1 MSHYLARFATALRS
15 ALRGMQA
22 SAITT
27 AVAVVTIGSTLVLV
41 GAFAL
46 VAANMEGMLER
57 FGDALSV
64 TAFFAPDASEQ
75 TQQQIAATAAT
86 IEGVESVRLVTR
98 DEALERFRRGVGRG
112 AALLEGLNENPLPA
126 SLEVTLAPAHRSAEG
141 LARVA
146 GSLEGL
152 PGLAELHSGQDWVE
166 GYLRA
171 VALVRGIGWGL
182 GIVLG
187 LAALL
192 IVANTIR
199 LAVLSRRDELEIL
212 SLVGASRSFVNLPF
226 LLEGLLQGLLG
237 GGVALLLL
245 YAVFRVALPSFEFG
259 LELVLGGVE
268 PRFFHLAESVWLMTG
283 GAALG
288 LFGAGAALVSESR
301 P

>member
-1 MSHYLARFATALRS
+1 VTRNGARLVTALRS
-15 ALRGMQA
+15 ALRGIRG
-22 SAITT
+22 SAITS

-46 VAANMEGMLER
+46 VVTNMEGMLQR

-64 TAFFAPDASEQ
+64 TAFFAPDATVEVQ
-75 TQQQIAATAAT
+75 RRIATTAAT
-86 IEGVESVRLVTR
+86 IEGVESVRLVTKA
-98 DEALERFRRGVGRG
+98 EALERFRRGVGRG

-126 SLEVTLAPAHRSAEG
+126 SLEVTLAPPHRSAEG
-141 LARVA
+141 LTRVA
-146 GSLEGL
+146 GSLDGL

-171 VALVRGIGWGL
+171 VNLVRGIGWGL
-182 GIVLG
+182 GLVLG

-245 YAVFRVALPSFEFG
+245 YSVFRLALPGFEFG
-259 LELVLGGVE
+259 LELVLGGVQ
-268 PRFFHLAESVWLMTG
+268 PRFFHFAEGGWLVAG
-283 GAALG
+283 GSALG

>member
-1 MSHYLARFATALRS
+1 MTRNGARLVTALRS
-15 ALRGMQA
+15 ALRGLQG
-22 SAITT
+22 SAITS

-46 VAANMEGMLER
+46 VVTNMEGMLQR
-57 FGDALSV
+57 FGDALSI
-64 TAFFAPDASEQ
+64 TAFFAPDATDEV
-75 TQQQIAATAAT
+75 QQRIAATAAT
-86 IEGVESVRLVTR
+86 IEGVESVRLVTKA
-98 DEALERFRRGVGRG
+98 EALERFRRGVGRG

-146 GSLEGL
+146 GSLDGL
-152 PGLAELHSGQDWVE
+152 PGLAELHSGQGWVE

-171 VALVRGIGWGL
+171 VNLVRGIGWGL
-182 GIVLG
+182 GLVLG

-245 YAVFRVALPSFEFG
+245 YTVFRLALPGFEFG
-259 LELVLGGVE
+259 LELVLGGVQ
-268 PRFFHLAESVWLMTG
+268 PRFFHFAEGAWLVAG